1 MNFFL
6 HLTDVGNDFQ
16 REAHKSVGDVDGK
29 EASQKLSMSCR
40 TSFVVLINYR
50 LIYGLLVE
58 SNQTLWSAKESLTY
72 EKEKLRKFIFITTR
86 KQFWMIL
93 KLFVAAH
100 HLVVFSNLFFYANAK
115 QNTNENKNE
124 SILEPI
130 NLMNVI
136 FFM

>member
-1 MNFFL
+1 
-6 HLTDVGNDFQ
+6 
-16 REAHKSVGDVDGK
+16 
-29 EASQKLSMSCR
+29 
-40 TSFVVLINYR
+40 
-50 LIYGLLVE
+50 
-58 SNQTLWSAKESLTY
+58 
-72 EKEKLRKFIFITTR
+72 
-86 KQFWMIL
+86 MIL

-100 HLVVFSNLFFYANAK
+100 HLVVLSNLFFYANAK